1 MKSAWQV
8 GLLVVVFVGLLVGGY
23 AIMGKQLLA
32 PKMHTYFVELP
43 DAGGV
48 ASGAPVLM
56 AGVKVGR
63 VRSVELAGANLA
75 KLTLDVEDKIEIPTG
90 SVVNLPSSLIGF
102 GDNPIRIVPP
112 ASPARPLAPGSTL
125 IGSKGSPLDSIMPE
139 AKTTLKELD
148 ATLTAT
154 RAMIADLQKVVNNQ
168 QVIGGVEKLLA
179 TSEKT
184 VGEFGRL
191 AKRIDTLVAAN
202 QSKLG
207 DALSS
212 ANLAMSDIRESTK
225 LVTQLLKDGQLT
237 DKTIALLDN
246 LNVTTT
252 KASDLVSS
260 LDKFVNDP
268 ELRDPLAKT
277 VKNVET
283 ITDSG
288 TRIAA
293 DAEVMAKKGVE
304 ISDNVNELTKKAN
317 GLADDA
323 RGILQ
328 QLQKVIGK
336 TPSAGNLDLQA
347 NLDLIYESSPRHY
360 RTDIEASMN
369 VGGNRL
375 RAGIYDA
382 FETNKFTLQVG
393 QPFGGRGELRYGIYA
408 SKPGVGVEYEIVRG
422 LALRGDLY
430 DINNPRAD
438 LRARF
443 ELGGGFYGWLGA
455 QQIFKRNS
463 FMIGVG
469 FRR

>member
-1 MKSAWQV
+1 MKGAWQV
-8 GLLVVVFVGLLVGGY
+8 GLLVVVFGALLVSAY
-23 AIMGKQLLA
+23 MVLGKQFFA
-32 PKMHTYFVELP
+32 PKTDRYYVELP

-48 ASGAPVLM
+48 TKGASVLM
-56 AGVKVGR
+56 AGVKIGKVGE
-63 VRSVELAGANLA
+63 VSLANSKLA
-75 KLTLDVEDKIEIPTG
+75 RLELDVDEGHEIPSG
-90 SVVNLPSSLIGF
+90 STVSLPTALIGF
-102 GDNPIRIVPP
+102 GESPVRIVPP
-112 ASPARPLAPGSTL
+112 AEPGPALAPGSTL
-125 IGSKGSPLDSIMPE
+125 VGSKASPLDSFMPE
-139 AKTTLKELD
+139 AKGTLAELE
-148 ATLTAT
+148 ATLVAT
-154 RAMIADLQKVVNNQ
+154 REMIVDLRKVVNDQ
-168 QVIGGVEKLLA
+168 QVVGGVEKLLA
-179 TSEKT
+179 TSERT
-184 VGEFGRL
+184 VGDFGQL
-191 AKRIDTLVAAN
+191 AKRIDQLVAAN
-202 QSKLG
+202 QAKLG

-237 DKTIALLDN
+237 DKTLALLDN
-246 LNVTTT
+246 LNTTT
-252 KASDLVSS
+252 EKATELVTS

-268 ELRDPLAKT
+268 ELRGPLNKT
-277 VKNVET
+277 AKNVET

-293 DAEVMAKKGVE
+293 DAELMAKKGVE
-304 ISDNVNELTKKAN
+304 ITDNVNELSKKAN
-317 GLADDA
+317 DLADDA
-323 RGILQ
+323 RGVLQ
-328 QLQKVIGK
+328 QLQKVIGR
-336 TPSAGNLDLQA
+336 TPNTGNLNLQA

-369 VGGNRL
+369 VGPNRL

-393 QPFGGRGELRYGIYA
+393 QPFGNSGEIRYGIYA

-443 ELGGGFYGWLGA
+443 ELGGGFYGWIGA
-455 QQIFKRNS
+455 QQLFKRNS
-463 FMIGVG
+463 FLIGVG

>member
-1 MKSAWQV
+1 MKGAWQV
-8 GLLVVVFVGLLVGGY
+8 GLLVVAFVAMLGGAY
-23 AIMGKQLLA
+23 AILGRQMFA
-32 PKMHTYFVELP
+32 PKTDPYFVELP

-48 ASGAPVLM
+48 AVGAPVLLS
-56 AGVKVGR
+56 GVKVGQ
-63 VRSVELAGANLA
+63 VSKVELASPNLA
-75 KLTLDVEDKIEIPTG
+75 RLSLALKEGIDLPEGSTVSIPTAI
-90 SVVNLPSSLIGF
+90 IGF
-102 GDNPIRIVPP
+102 GDSPISIIPGPGPR
-112 ASPARPLAPGSTL
+112 ALAHGATMT
-125 IGSKGSPLDSIMPE
+125 GTKGSPLDSFMPE
-139 AKTTLKELD
+139 AKGTLKELE
-148 ATLTAT
+148 ATLAAT
-154 RAMIADLQKVVNNQ
+154 RAMIGDLQRLVNDQ
-168 QVIGGVEKLLA
+168 QVVGGVEKLLA

-184 VGEFGRL
+184 VGQFGQL
-191 AKRIDTLVAAN
+191 AQRIDRLVATN

-212 ANLAMSDIRESTK
+212 ASLAMQDIRESTK
-225 LVTQLLKDGQLT
+225 LVTQILKDGQLT
-237 DKTIALLDN
+237 DKTLALLDN
-246 LNVTTT
+246 LNATTV
-252 KASDLVSS
+252 KATDLVTS

-268 ELRDPLAKT
+268 ELRDPLTKT

-293 DAEVMAKKGVE
+293 DAEQIAKNSVE
-304 ISDNVNELTKKAN
+304 ITGNVNELSKKAID
-317 GLADDA
+317 LADDA

-336 TPSAGNLDLQA
+336 APSTGNLNLQA

-369 VGGNRL
+369 VGNNRL

-382 FETNKFTLQVG
+382 FETNKLTLQVG
-393 QPFGGRGELRYGIYA
+393 QPFSGKGELRYGIYA

-455 QQIFKRNS
+455 QQLFKRNS
-463 FMIGVG
+463 FLIGVG